1 MIWVHVS
8 TEQGYCRWC
17 HTTYWNF
24 TAMVYASAS
33 MLMLLSGQWT
43 NAALVSHHVP
53 SLCLVAAN
61 GGISHCAN
69 SKTHF
74 PQKIKYQTADVNWGA
89 VWDDCL
95 CAVCCMFVVHSHMT
109 RSNIISVKVLVII
122 SGTHQLLHLWHA
134 IGQVRWQLLCEWT
147 DRQIDRSATWDINV
161 WR

>member
-24 TAMVYASAS
+24 T
-33 MLMLLSGQWT
+33 
-43 NAALVSHHVP
+43 NAALVSHHMP
-53 SLCLVAAN
+53 SLCLNTRWLLMVASA
-61 GGISHCAN
+61 
-69 SKTHF
+69 TVLT
-74 PQKIKYQTADVNWGA
+74 QKHIFHRRLNIRHLMLTEEPFI
-89 VWDDCL
+89 WDDCL

-109 RSNIISVKVLVII
+109 RSNIISVKVLIII

-134 IGQVRWQLLCEWT
+134 IGQVRWQLLCGWT
-147 DRQIDRSATWDINV
+147 DRQTDRSATWDKKCGSDVNV